1 MPHFSLLDDGW
12 LEASRSSTRQVQMNE
27 CTELNNTRIARRR
40 FKEDRQIHPGQK
52 PAVLF
57 VIPYL
62 QSAVK
67 HRFLLKNGRTWFW
80 NRSATALTC
89 VPEYISKLFTIP

>member
-1 MPHFSLLDDGW
+1 
-12 LEASRSSTRQVQMNE
+12 MNE
-27 CTELNNTRIARRR
+27 CTELNNTRIASKRIGRSTQVR
-40 FKEDRQIHPGQK
+40 SRALF
-52 PAVLF
+52 F